1 MNRLDAMYLFVRVA
15 ELGSFS
21 AAAQRLDVARSVVT
35 RQIAALEEHLGAK
48 LMVRSTRR
56 LTLTSAGTAY
66 LEKCRVILD
75 MVEAAE
81 ADVMEERLTPR
92 GNLRI
97 GLPLSYGL
105 KRLAPLLL
113 DFSQRYR
120 EVGLEMD
127 FTDRQLNL
135 IEEGFDLSIRI
146 TSRLDPGDIV
156 RRLGN
161 CRLVVLASPAYL
173 ARHGRPQRPAELA
186 EHECMSYSAQ
196 VSNQVW
202 SFSVD
207 GRVEQFPVSSRIKAN
222 NGDALAD
229 AAARGLGITVQ
240 PDFIAAEYL
249 AAGTLETLLDDF
261 APPELGIYAVL
272 PSNRYIPHRVRV
284 LIDFLSGALSANL

>member
-56 LTLTSAGTAY
+56 LALTSAGTAY

-92 GNLRI
+92 GTLRI

-146 TSRLDPGDIV
+146 TSRLDPGEIV

-161 CRLVVLASPAYL
+161 CRLLVLASPAYL

-284 LIDFLSGALSANL
+284 LIDFLSGALSATL